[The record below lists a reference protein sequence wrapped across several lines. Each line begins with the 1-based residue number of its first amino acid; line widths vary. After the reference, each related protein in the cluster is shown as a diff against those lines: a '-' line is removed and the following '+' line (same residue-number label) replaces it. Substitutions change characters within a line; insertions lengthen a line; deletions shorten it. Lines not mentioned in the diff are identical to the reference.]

1 MTANIFS
8 NLIIHFGTGA
18 LPAEI
23 PAAHHMGSKAA
34 TLCTLSVLGLPVP
47 PGFVMGPELC
57 RNLVDKSQTGISVA
71 VADALFMLQNETG
84 NSLGASHKPMLLVV
98 RSSAAVSVPGTG
110 DAVLNVG
117 LNDTTVEALA
127 HESGELRFAY
137 DSYCRFIQNYA
148 QVVMGDD
155 PAAFEDVLAL
165 YMEERGYVSD
175 TEMQGSDMR
184 ELSSRYK
191 AQFESNNGEGFP
203 QDPLH
208 QIKSACAALLRT
220 WQAPRAKTHRKLLG
234 LSEEQG
240 LAIII
245 QATVSGLLGDTSG
258 VGRVTTRHQQTGMSQ
273 LAGEFLRNATGPDL
287 VARLKPSMRMDALK
301 ISMPAAHAELSAA
314 LEQFENHMCDG
325 LDVDFAIENGKLWLL
340 TAKPCRRSAQAA
352 LHMMLDFAA
361 KGLHSKQQALLRIDP
376 LSLDQLLH
384 STIDPD
390 EKRTIIA
397 TGLPASPGAVSGLII
412 FDAEE
417 ARDLASQGRRV
428 ILVRPETLPEDIR
441 GLHAAEGV
449 LTTRGGM
456 TSHAAV
462 IARGMGKPCVSGAS
476 TLRIDAKEG
485 TLTAPGL
492 VLNRY
497 DVITLDGATG
507 QVLKGAVPTAK
518 PEVSGDFA
526 TLLQWADEFRRM
538 KVRANAETVQDARMA
553 KDFGAEGIGLCR
565 TEHMFFEGDR
575 LVAMREMIL
584 ADKEKDRRAAL
595 SKVLPMLRGDFISL
609 FEIMAG
615 MPVTIRLLDPPLHE
629 FLPDGGPEIDAVAKS
644 LNADP
649 SLLRRRIAELREQ
662 NPMLGHRGVRLL
674 LSFPEIVDM
683 QARAVFEAVA
693 EVQKS
698 SGTPP
703 IPEIMVPLVASRMEL
718 DLVRARIDATA
729 IAVEKETGVLLAY
742 RVGTMIEL
750 PRAALKAGDIAKS
763 AEFFSF
769 GTNDLT
775 QTTFGISR
783 DDSSRFINEYQA
795 KGIFNRDPFVTLD
808 VEGVGELIDIAVQ
821 RGRDTRPDIHLGIC
835 GEHGGDPDSI
845 AFCEALGL
853 DYVSCSPFRV
863 PIARLASA
871 QAYLRLSNKA
881 QSFQ

>member
-1 MTANIFS
+1 METFPP
-8 NLIIHFGTGA
+8 NLIVFGSGAPPQPTQPHF
-18 LPAEI
+18 
-23 PAAHHMGSKAA
+23 GSKANMQVV
-34 TLCTLSVLGLPVP
+34 LSQLGLAVP
-47 PGFVMGPELC
+47 AGFAIARDLC
-57 RNLVDKSQTGISVA
+57 RDVADKST
-71 VADALFMLQNETG
+71 DALPDEVEQALQDLQGMTG
-84 NSLGASHKPMLLVV
+84 QNFGGSTRPLFLAM
-98 RSSAAVSVPGTG
+98 RTSAAVNVPGTG
-110 DAVLNVG
+110 DAILNIG
-117 LNDTTVEALA
+117 LNDATVEVLA
-127 HESGELRFAY
+127 HASTDLRFAF
-137 DSYCRFIQNYA
+137 DSYCRFIQNFA

-175 TEMQGSDMR
+175 TELQGSDMR
-184 ELSSRYK
+184 EIASRFK
-191 AQFESNNGEGFP
+191 AQYESNNGEGFP
-203 QDPLH
+203 QDLTR
-208 QIKSACAALLRT
+208 QLKASCAALLRA
-220 WQAPRAKTHRKLLG
+220 WQAPRARTHRKLQG
-234 LSEEQG
+234 QGENEG

-245 QATVSGLLGDTSG
+245 QSHVSGLLGDNSG
-258 VGRVTTRHQQTGMSQ
+258 VGRVITRHPQTGAGQ
-273 LAGEFLRNATGPDL
+273 IAGEFLPNASGPEL
-287 VARLKPSMRMDALK
+287 VARLKPSIQINVLK
-301 ISMPAAHAELSAA
+301 QQQPGAYTELAAAV
-314 LEQFENHMCDG
+314 EQLENHLCDG
-325 LDVDFAIENGKLWLL
+325 LDVEFAIDNGKLWLL
-340 TAKPCRRSAQAA
+340 NVKPCRRSAQAA
-352 LHMMLDFAA
+352 LHMTLDYAA
-361 KGLHSKQQALLRIDP
+361 KGLLSKQQALLRIDP

-397 TGLPASPGAVSGLII
+397 TGLPASPGAVSGLVI

-417 ARDLASQGRRV
+417 ARDLAAQGRRV

-462 IARGMGKPCVSGAS
+462 IARGMGKPCVTGAS
-476 TLRIDAKEG
+476 TLKIDAKEG

-492 VLNRY
+492 VLQRY
-497 DVITLDGATG
+497 DVITLDGSTG
-507 QVLKGAVPTAK
+507 QVLKGSVPTTK
-518 PEVSGDFA
+518 PEVTGDFA
-526 TLLQWADEFRRM
+526 TLLEWADEFRRM
-538 KVRANAETVQDARMA
+538 QVRANAETVQDARMA
-553 KDFGAEGIGLCR
+553 KDFGAQGIGLCR

-595 SKVLPMLRGDFISL
+595 LKVLPMLRGDFISL

-615 MPVTIRLLDPPLHE
+615 LPVTIRLLDPPLHE
-629 FLPDGGPEIDAVAKS
+629 FLPDGGPEIDAVAKA

-649 SLLRRRIAELREQ
+649 ALLRKRITELREQ

-674 LSFPEIVDM
+674 LSFPEIVEM
-683 QARAVFEAVA
+683 QARAIFEAVA
-693 EVQKS
+693 EVQKTT
-698 SGTPP
+698 GFPP
-703 IPEIMVPLVASRMEL
+703 IPEIMVPLVVSRMEL

-729 IAVEKETGVLLAY
+729 IAVEKETNVVLSY

-750 PRAALKAGDIAKS
+750 PRAALKAGDIAKT

-783 DDSSRFINEYQA
+783 DDSARFIGEYQA

-808 VEGVGELIDIAVQ
+808 VDGVGELIDLAVQ
-821 RGRDTRPDIHLGIC
+821 RGRATRPEIHLGIC

-845 AFCEALGL
+845 SFCEAKGL

-871 QAYLRLSNKA
+871 QAYLRLNNKIK
-881 QSFQ
+881 

>member
-1 MTANIFS
+1 MDIS
-8 NLIIHFGTGA
+8 SHISDLIAFGAGTPPVSAQTHFGT
-18 LPAEI
+18 
-23 PAAHHMGSKAA
+23 KARM
-34 TLCTLSVLGLPVP
+34 LCSLSTLGLPVP
-47 PGFVMGPELC
+47 AGFAIAPELC
-57 RNLVDKSQTGISVA
+57 RELADKVQTEPPAKIVEAVVYLEQLTGLRLGGPSTPLFLVMRT
-71 VADALFMLQNETG
+71 
-84 NSLGASHKPMLLVV
+84 
-98 RSSAAVSVPGTG
+98 SSAITVPGTG
-110 DAVLNVG
+110 DAILNIG
-117 LNDTTVEALA
+117 LNDDTVEVLA
-127 HESGELRFAY
+127 SQSADLRFAY
-137 DSYCRFIQNYA
+137 DSYCRFIQNFA

-175 TEMQGSDMR
+175 TELQGSDMR
-184 ELSSRYK
+184 EIASRFK
-191 AQFESNNGEGFP
+191 AQYESNNGEGFP
-203 QDPLH
+203 QDPMR
-208 QIKSACAALLRT
+208 QIKASCAALLRA
-220 WQAPRAKTHRKLLG
+220 WHAPRARTHRKLQG
-234 LSEEQG
+234 RGDHEG
-240 LAIII
+240 LAIIVQHHI
-245 QATVSGLLGDTSG
+245 SSLLGEQSG
-258 VGRVTTRHQQTGMSQ
+258 AGRVITRHAQTGKAQM
-273 LAGEFLRNATGPDL
+273 LGEFLVNASGPEL
-287 VARLKPSMRMDALK
+287 VARLKPSLPLAQLEQHL
-301 ISMPAAHAELSAA
+301 PAAFVELTAAVEQAEHSL
-314 LEQFENHMCDG
+314 CDG
-325 LDVDFAIENGKLWLL
+325 LEIEFALDHGRLWLL
-340 TAKPCRRSAQAA
+340 NAKPCRRSAQAA
-352 LHMMLDFAA
+352 LHMAMDYAE
-361 KGLHSKQQALLRIDP
+361 KGLLTKQQALLRIDP

-384 STIDPD
+384 STIDAD
-390 EKRTIIA
+390 EKRTVVA

-412 FDAEE
+412 FDADE
-417 ARDLASQGRRV
+417 ARELAAQGRRV

-462 IARGMGKPCVSGAS
+462 IARGMGKPCVTGAS
-476 TLRIDAKEG
+476 TLKIDSKEG

-492 VLNRY
+492 VLRRY
-497 DVITLDGATG
+497 DVITLDGSTG
-507 QVLKGAVPTAK
+507 QVLKGLVPTTK
-518 PEVSGDFA
+518 PEVTGDFA
-526 TLLQWADEFRRM
+526 KLLEWADEFRRM
-538 KVRANAETVQDARMA
+538 NVRANAETVHDARMA

-595 SKVLPMLRGDFISL
+595 LKVLPMLRGDFISL

-629 FLPDGGPEIDAVAKS
+629 FLPDGGQEIDAVAKS

-649 SLLRRRIAELREQ
+649 ALLRKRITELREQ

-674 LSFPEIVDM
+674 LSYPEIVDM
-683 QARAVFEAVA
+683 QARAIFEAVA
-693 EVQKS
+693 EVQKT

-718 DLVRARIDATA
+718 DLVRTRIDATA
-729 IAVEKETGVLLAY
+729 IAVEKETGVVLAY

-783 DDSSRFINEYQA
+783 DDSARFIGEYQA

-808 VEGVGELIDIAVQ
+808 VEGVGELVEIAVQ
-821 RGRDTRPDIHLGIC
+821 RGRASRPDIHLGIC

-845 AFCEALGL
+845 SFCEAKGL

-871 QAYLRLSNKA
+871 QAYLRLSNK
-881 QSFQ
+881 SE

>member
-1 MTANIFS
+1 
-8 NLIIHFGTGA
+8 
-18 LPAEI
+18 
-23 PAAHHMGSKAA
+23 MGLKARM
-34 TLCTLSVLGLPVP
+34 LCTMAQLGLPVP
-47 PGFVMGPELC
+47 MGFVASPALC
-57 RNLVDKSQTGISVA
+57 KLIADKAQDGLPPAVLEALLSLEQNLGR
-71 VADALFMLQNETG
+71 
-84 NSLGASHKPMLLVV
+84 SLGDARHPLLLAV
-98 RSSAAVSVPGTG
+98 RTSAATTVPGTG

-117 LNDTTVEALA
+117 FNDNTVEALA
-127 HESGELRFAY
+127 QECGDLRHAY

-165 YMEERGYVSD
+165 YMEERGFVSE
-175 TEMQGSDMR
+175 TELQGSDLR
-184 ELSSRYK
+184 ELASHFK

-203 QDPLH
+203 QDVML
-208 QIKSACAALLRT
+208 QIRASCAALLRS
-220 WQAPRAKTHRKLLG
+220 WNAPRARTHRKLQG
-234 LSEEQG
+234 LKEDQG

-245 QATVSGLLGDTSG
+245 QAMAETALGDVSG
-258 VGRVTTRHQQTGMSQ
+258 VGRVTTRHAQTGVFT
-273 LAGEFLRNATGPDL
+273 LAGEFLTNATGPDML
-287 VARLKPSMRMDALK
+287 ARLKPSTNLDVLATLEPK
-301 ISMPAAHAELSAA
+301 LFAELEQGLVK
-314 LEQFENHMCDG
+314 LEQKLRDG
-325 LDVDFAIENGKLWLL
+325 VDVDFALDNGQLWLL

-352 LHMMLDFAA
+352 LHMALDFTNM
-361 KGLHSKQQALLRIDP
+361 GLLTKPQAILRVDP
-376 LSLDQLLH
+376 FSLDQLLH

-390 EKRTIIA
+390 EKRTVIA

-417 ARDLASQGRRV
+417 ARSLAAQGRRV
-428 ILVRPETLPEDIR
+428 ILVRPETLPEDVR

-476 TLRIDAKEG
+476 TLRIDASEG
-485 TLTAPGL
+485 TLTAPGV
-492 VLNRY
+492 VLHRY

-507 QVLKGAVPTAK
+507 QVLKGAVPTLK

-526 TLLQWADEFRRM
+526 TLLAWADEFRRM
-538 KVRANAETVQDARMA
+538 QVRANAETLQDARMA

-595 SKVLPMLRGDFISL
+595 AKVLPMLRGDFISL

-615 MPVTIRLLDPPLHE
+615 LPVTIRLLDPPLHE
-629 FLPDGGPEIDAVAKS
+629 FLPDGDTEMEAVAKS
-644 LNADP
+644 LNADAA
-649 SLLRRRIAELREQ
+649 LLRRRVTELREQ

-674 LSFPEIVDM
+674 LSYPEIVDM
-683 QARAVFEAVA
+683 QARAIFEAVA
-693 EVQKS
+693 EVQKT

-718 DLVRARIDATA
+718 DLVRTRIDATA
-729 IAVEKETGVLLAY
+729 IAVERETGVLLAY

-750 PRAALKAGDIAKS
+750 PRAALRAGDIAAS

-783 DDSSRFINEYQA
+783 DDSARFINEYQA
-795 KGIFNRDPFVTLD
+795 KGIFSHDPFVTLD
-808 VEGVGELIDIAVQ
+808 VEGVGELIEMAVE
-821 RGRDTRPDIHLGIC
+821 RGRAARPDIHLGIC

-845 AFCEALGL
+845 AFCEQKGL
-853 DYVSCSPFRV
+853 DYVSCSPYRV

-871 QAYLRLSNKA
+871 QAYLRLNQITK
-881 QSFQ
+881 